1 MTMTLSKINP
11 QHLTRKACVYIRQST
26 LTQVRFNQESTERQY
41 NLINKAKAFGWS
53 QDQIQV
59 LDGDLGQSGS
69 SAGQR
74 TDFKTLVSEVALG
87 QVGAIFSLEAS
98 RLARSNQDWHR
109 LLELCAITHTLVVDE
124 DGCYNPAEFND
135 SLVLGM
141 KGAFAQAELHI
152 IRGRLHGGKL
162 NKANKGELRF
172 PLPVGFVFEAD
183 KIVLDPDQ
191 EVQGAVRMI
200 FALFQETG
208 SAFGVTGR
216 FNELGLRFPRRSYGG
231 AWDGK
236 LVWGPLVHSRVT
248 SILLNPSY
256 AGVYVFGR
264 YQSSKEVGPA
274 GEIRVKSRRTPQ
286 DAWRVMI
293 PDHHEG
299 YIDWDQYLANG
310 ARLNA
315 NRTNLDVL
323 PGPAREGL
331 CLLQGMLVCG
341 CCGRRVS
348 VRYTG
353 NGGVYP
359 MYLCGSRRRRDG
371 LKKGCNLNLPAG
383 PIDTTFSERLAGA
396 ITPMRI
402 ELALAALT
410 ALEDRDQAIGAQ
422 WRMRIDR
429 ARYDAEL
436 AERRYEAVDPTNR
449 LIAATLEQR
458 WNEALQRLSDLKA
471 ELSTFEKQSMRAVTA
486 EQKHQIMSLVKDFPR
501 LWSSPTTTSKDRKR
515 ILRLLVQDVIV
526 SKGPEPKIVNL
537 HIRWQGGE
545 NETIQVRLP
554 KNQADV
560 LRYPTEFVDRV
571 RTLALCH
578 PDGEIAQLMTAEGRQ
593 SSTGKRLTIAMI
605 RWIRWKHRIPAPTPA
620 PGAFSVRN
628 IAERYGVSP
637 HVVYYWI
644 DRGVVTAQ
652 QRKEN
657 RPYEIMLDDA
667 TDQRL
672 QDWVA
677 TSYHMTPKG
686 PRTLDGVHPREM
698 SPVV

>member
-1 MTMTLSKINP
+1 
-11 QHLTRKACVYIRQST
+11 
-26 LTQVRFNQESTERQY
+26 
-41 NLINKAKAFGWS
+41 
-53 QDQIQV
+53 
-59 LDGDLGQSGS
+59 
-69 SAGQR
+69 
-74 TDFKTLVSEVALG
+74 
-87 QVGAIFSLEAS
+87 
-98 RLARSNQDWHR
+98 
-109 LLELCAITHTLVVDE
+109 
-124 DGCYNPAEFND
+124 
-135 SLVLGM
+135 
-141 KGAFAQAELHI
+141 
-152 IRGRLHGGKL
+152 
-162 NKANKGELRF
+162 
-172 PLPVGFVFEAD
+172 
-183 KIVLDPDQ
+183 
-191 EVQGAVRMI
+191 
-200 FALFQETG
+200 
-208 SAFGVTGR
+208 
-216 FNELGLRFPRRSYGG
+216 LGLRFPRRSYGG

-274 GEIRVKSRRTPQ
+274 GEVRVKSRRTPQ
-286 DAWRVMI
+286 DAWRVRI
-293 PDHHEG
+293 PDHHQG
-299 YIDWDQYLANG
+299 YIDWDRYLANG

-341 CCGRRVS
+341 CCGARVS

-359 MYLCGSRRRRDG
+359 MYLCGSRRCRDG
-371 LKKGCNLNLPAG
+371 LKKSCNLNLPAG
-383 PIDTTFSERLAGA
+383 PIDTALSERLAGA

-410 ALEDRDQAIGAQ
+410 TLEERDQAIGAQ

-429 ARYDAEL
+429 ARYNAEL
-436 AERRYEAVDPTNR
+436 AERRYEAVDPANR

-458 WNEALQRLSDLKA
+458 WNEALQRLSDLKV
-471 ELSTFEKQSMRAVTA
+471 ELSAFEKQSMRAVTA
-486 EQKHQIMSLVKDFPR
+486 EQKTQIMALAKDFPR

-515 ILRLLVQDVIV
+515 ILRLLVQDIIV

-554 KNQADV
+554 ENRADAM
-560 LRYPTEFVDRV
+560 RYPTEFIDHV

-578 PDGEIAQLMTAEGRQ
+578 PDDKIAELVTAEGRQ
-593 SSTGKRLTIAMI
+593 SSTGKPFTIDMI
-605 RWIRWKHRIPAPTPA
+605 RWIRWKHRIPAPKPA

-644 DRGVVTAQ
+644 ERGVVTAQ

-657 RPYEIMLDDA
+657 RPYEIMIDDA
-667 TDQRL
+667 TDHRL

-677 TSYHMTPKG
+677 TPYHITPRRPKK
-686 PRTLDGVHPREM
+686 LDDAGSGEIKAVR
-698 SPVV
+698 